1 MGWARTIWKFNKGLV
16 EKEGLMFLKGRGGGG
31 DTPKHTLTR
40 TTKKGHKVGV
50 VVIVVLYFP

>member
-16 EKEGLMFLKGRGGGG
+16 EKEGLMFLKGRGGG